1 MEHKLECLSFLLP
14 YVLSEIDK
22 HNVARKHLPCRAQSL
37 VLYKGFPIQFL
48 NLHWAETWRQ

>member
-22 HNVARKHLPCRAQSL
+22 HNVARKHLPYRAQSL